1 MAEQE
6 MQLGEVLAAL
16 ADPHRRQVVRDLARD
31 PHDKARSCQSFA
43 LPVSKS
49 TSTHHFKVLTDA
61 GLINN
66 VHLGNRNAVSLRRAD
81 IERHFPGLLE
91 LLVREDDGRA

>member
-1 MAEQE
+1 MADQRME
-6 MQLGEVLAAL
+6 LGEVLAAL
-16 ADPHRRQVVRDLARD
+16 ADPHRRRVVRDLACD
-31 PHDKARSCQSFA
+31 LSDGERSCHSFA

-66 VHLGNRNAVSLRRAD
+66 VHHGNRNAVSLRRID
-81 IERHFPGLLE
+81 IDKRFPGLLA
-91 LLVREDDGRA
+91 LVVAENDERA

>member
-1 MAEQE
+1 ME
-6 MQLGEVLAAL
+6 LGEVLTAL
-16 ADPHRRQVVRDLARD
+16 ADPHRRSVVRDLACD
-31 PHDKARSCQSFA
+31 PSDGERSCQSFG

-66 VHLGNRNAVSLRRAD
+66 VHHGNRNAVSLRRAAID
-81 IERHFPGLLE
+81 KRFPGLLD
-91 LLVREDDGRA
+91 LVVAENEARE